1 MNKINIYKILII
13 IILFHTGQSVAQ
25 GPFMSSSY
33 YWKESLNRD
42 FLRQQ
47 YNDDSR
53 NVFGWDEIGYG
64 INKYGFSKSPEI
76 YLCENAP
83 MHLEAGCE
91 CDPQT
96 GEPKCPETNQFDLF
110 GVITLGQDMG
120 GFSKSLEI
128 DLCENVSMLLELGCE
143 CDPQT
148 GEPKCPEI
156 NQGDTFVGVITSGQ
170 DMGGFSKSPEI
181 DLCENVSMLLEAG
194 CECDPQTGE
203 PKCPEIN
210 QVDSLS
216 AISSDQDT
224 GDIDPVVKDPVDKDP
239 GDNKLT
245 KCLTKCNTTYQ
256 CTDGQAWCW
265 IKSKDCQ
272 NQCI

>member
-128 DLCENVSMLLELGCE
+128 DLCENVSMLLE
-143 CDPQT
+143 
-148 GEPKCPEI
+148 
-156 NQGDTFVGVITSGQ
+156 
-170 DMGGFSKSPEI
+170 
-181 DLCENVSMLLEAG
+181 AG